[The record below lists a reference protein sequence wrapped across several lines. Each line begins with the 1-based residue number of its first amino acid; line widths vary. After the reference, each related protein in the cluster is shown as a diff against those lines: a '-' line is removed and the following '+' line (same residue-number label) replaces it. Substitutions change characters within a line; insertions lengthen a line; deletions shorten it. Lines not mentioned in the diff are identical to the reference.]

1 MTFGKIHV
9 INKRAEM
16 TEEREEPQLQVGD
29 RGGGMHWRLS
39 NVFFF
44 FPANIQQLKLQQ
56 GKHMGTGTFKN
67 YTDY

>member
-1 MTFGKIHV
+1 MRAREVMTYGKIHV

-44 FPANIQQLKLQQ
+44 FLPTYN
-56 GKHMGTGTFKN
+56 N
-67 YTDY
+67 

>member
-1 MTFGKIHV
+1 
-9 INKRAEM
+9 M

-56 GKHMGTGTFKN
+56 GKHMGCRHVGYAVSHTEVSA
-67 YTDY
+67 

>member
-1 MTFGKIHV
+1 MTYGKIHV

-44 FPANIQQLKLQQ
+44 FSCQHTTIKAPARKAHGNRNI
-56 GKHMGTGTFKN
+56 
-67 YTDY
+67 